1 VVSSGRS
8 AIRWDRGLD
17 GADGTGGS
25 TVLILVRHGE
35 STGNAAGLLL
45 GRTDAPLTDRGRR
58 QAAALAPL
66 VAGAT
71 RVIAS
76 PLRRAVDTARAL
88 GLPCPIEVDERWIE
102 VDYGE
107 LDAQPLAAV
116 PGEVW
121 AAWRAD
127 PGYRPAGGE
136 SLADASLRVDDA
148 CAELFAR
155 ADEGARGP
163 GDVVVVSHVSP
174 IKAAVCWALGLGPE
188 ASWRLHLATA
198 SVTTIRWGAGHPVLE
213 GFNAVGAVR

>member
-1 VVSSGRS
+1 M
-8 AIRWDRGLD
+8 
-17 GADGTGGS
+17 
-25 TVLILVRHGE
+25 LILVRHGE

-76 PLRRAVDTARAL
+76 PLRRAVETARAL
-88 GLPCPIEVDERWIE
+88 DLPCPIE

-107 LDAQPLAAV
+107 LDARPLDEV
-116 PGEVW
+116 PREVW

-198 SVTTIRWGAGHPVLE
+198 SLTTVRWGAGHPVLE
-213 GFNAVGAVR
+213 RFNAVGVVR